1 MTPFAAAADLPPTR
15 RLGVLDVGSNT
26 VHLLLVD
33 AHWGARPTP
42 VTSRRWTLRLAEM
55 IGGGMPA
62 AGAGGAGA
70 VGASAVGASAEGA
83 GALGAQGTADVIA
96 AVSAAAASADAMGC
110 DELIAFATSAIRD
123 ASDCDEVLAAVA
135 AATGVELH
143 VLSGADEARL
153 TFLAARRWFGWSAG
167 NLLMLDIGGGSLEIA
182 GGGDEQPAFAQSLP
196 LGAGRLYRSWFGA
209 AAAAG
214 PAGRPPGAAAVGD
227 LHAYVANELAP
238 VAGELAAAG
247 PFGRVVG
254 TSKTFRTLARLA
266 GAAPSE
272 AGPLVPRSLT
282 VAALK
287 QVTAFISRMTPSD
300 VGALDGVSGDRAD
313 QLVAGAAVALAA
325 MEMVCGAFGMDR
337 IDICPWALRE
347 GVILERLDQIAFA
360 S

>member
-1 MTPFAAAADLPPTR
+1 MTQFAAAADLPPTR

-42 VTSRRWTLRLAEM
+42 VTSQRWTLLLAEM
-55 IGGGMPA
+55 IGADGI
-62 AGAGGAGA
+62 
-70 VGASAVGASAEGA
+70 
-83 GALGAQGTADVIA
+83 LGAKGTTDVVT
-96 AVSAAAASADAMGC
+96 AVTAAATSAKAMGC

-123 ASDCDEVLAAVA
+123 ASDSEDVLAAVA
-135 AATGVELH
+135 AATGIALH

-153 TFLAARRWFGWSAG
+153 TFLAVRRWFGWSSG

-182 GGGDEQPAFAQSLP
+182 GGTDEQPAFAQSLP
-196 LGAGRLYRSWFGA
+196 LGAGRLYRSWFA
-209 AAAAG
+209 A
-214 PAGRPPGAAAVGD
+214 PAFGGSVGRPPGAAAVD
-227 LHAYVANELAP
+227 ELHAHVVSELAT
-238 VAGELAAAG
+238 VADELVAAG

-266 GAAPSE
+266 GAAPNE

-287 QVTAFISRMTPSD
+287 QVTAFISRMTPTD
-300 VGALDGVSGDRAD
+300 VGALDGVSEDRSD

-325 MEMVCGAFGMDR
+325 MEMVEGAFGVDR

-347 GVILERLDQIAFA
+347 GVILERLDQIAFE

>member
-1 MTPFAAAADLPPTR
+1 MTPFAAAAGLPPTR

-33 AHWGARPTP
+33 AHWGAPPTP

-55 IGGGMPA
+55 IDSSGI
-62 AGAGGAGA
+62 
-70 VGASAVGASAEGA
+70 
-83 GALGAQGTADVIA
+83 LGAQGAADVVA
-96 AVSAAAASADAMGC
+96 AVSAAADGARDLGC
-110 DELIAFATSAIRD
+110 EELIAFATSAIRD
-123 ASDCDEVLAAVA
+123 AADCDQVLAAVA
-135 AATGVELH
+135 AATDVDLH
-143 VLSGADEARL
+143 VLPGADEARL

-167 NLLMLDIGGGSLEIA
+167 NLLLLDIGGGSLEIA
-182 GGGDEQPAFAQSLP
+182 GGSDEQPAFAQSLP
-196 LGAGRLYRSWFGA
+196 LGAGRLYRSWFA
-209 AAAAG
+209 ARALST
-214 PAGRPPGAAAVGD
+214 PPGAAAVGD
-227 LHAYVANELAP
+227 LHAHVASELSSIT
-238 VAGELAAAG
+238 GELTAAG

-266 GAAPSE
+266 GAAPNE

-282 VAALK
+282 LPALR
-287 QVTAFISRMTPSD
+287 QVTAFISRMTPFD
-300 VGALDGVSGDRAD
+300 VGALDGVSDDRAD

-325 MEMVCGAFGMDR
+325 MEMIESAFGVDR